1 LNKLTQLNKDI
12 QAEKEKDKSTKVV
25 EIEVITKELIQL
37 KKERDQKQKIKD
49 T

>member
-1 LNKLTQLNKDI
+1 MNKLTQLNKNI

>member
-1 LNKLTQLNKDI
+1 MNKLTQLNKDI